1 VGETDPGW
9 VCERLSVAD
18 LLDLGPD
25 LVYYLTRVLMLLE

>member
-1 VGETDPGW
+1 
-9 VCERLSVAD
+9 VCEPLSVAQ